1 MSKLQA
7 KKREGFTR
15 AALTEIRTAGSFP
28 AVVYGKGVESA
39 PVSVEETEF
48 IKVIREVG
56 RNGLISLNVDGKT
69 HDVVLQE
76 YQQDPIKGFI
86 VHADFLSVDRSS
98 EITSQVRVDIEGEA
112 VGAKEGGVIQQPLFE
127 LTVTAKVSEFPEHV
141 SVDVSELAIGD
152 SISVGDIRD
161 KHSFTIEHE
170 DEETVVSVLPPQK
183 LEEETE
189 DAEAGEGSEGEE
201 SDAPAEEETKE
212 S

>member
-28 AVVYGKGVESA
+28 AVIYGKGVESE
-39 PVSVEETEF
+39 PVSVEESEF

-56 RNGLISLNVDGKT
+56 RNGLISLDVAGSK
-69 HDVVLQE
+69 HDVILQE

-86 VHADFLSVDRSS
+86 VHADFLAVDRSS

-112 VGAKEGGVIQQPLFE
+112 VGSKEGGVIQQPLFE
-127 LTVTAKVSEFPEHV
+127 LNVTAKVSDFPEHI
-141 SVDVSELAIGD
+141 SIDVSELAIGD

-161 KHSFTIEHE
+161 KYDFTIENE
-170 DEETVVSVLPPQK
+170 DEDTIVSVLPPQK
-183 LEEETE
+183 MEETE
-189 DAEAGEGSEGEE
+189 EGTEETSEIEASAEG
-201 SDAPAEEETKE
+201 ETKE
-212 S
+212 D